1 MSEDKPLANRQQV
14 DQFLQQVAQTPA
26 PQQRGRLV
34 FALDATA
41 SRQQTWDQACQLQ
54 GDMFFKTRGIGNLNI
69 QIAFYR
75 GYDEFRVAPWH
86 SSPDKLLKAMQTVSC
101 LGGKTQIRKVLQHAI
116 DEHQRQPIQ
125 ALVFVGDS
133 VEEPVDLL
141 AQFAGK
147 LGIMAV
153 PVFIFQEGSDA
164 TARFAFSQIAKLS
177 GGAHCQFDGQS
188 ATHLGEL
195 LNAVAVYAT
204 GGYKA
209 LTSAQASPQVLKQ
222 LTQQLRK

>member
-1 MSEDKPLANRQQV
+1 MSADKSLANRQQV
-14 DQFLQQVAQTPA
+14 DQFLQQVATTPS

-34 FALDATA
+34 FAMDATA
-41 SRQQTWDQACQLQ
+41 SRQQMWDQACRLQ
-54 GDMFFKTRGIGNLNI
+54 GDMFLKTRGMGNLNV

-86 SSPDKLLKAMQTVSC
+86 STPEKLLNAMQTVSC

-116 DEHQRQPIQ
+116 DEHHRQPIQ
-125 ALVFVGDS
+125 ALVFVGDC

-147 LGIMAV
+147 LGIMSV
-153 PVFIFQEGSDA
+153 PIFIFQEGDDA
-164 TARFAFSQIAKLS
+164 NARFAFSQLAKLS
-177 GGAHCQFDGQS
+177 GGAHCQFDASS
-188 ATHLGEL
+188 AQQLGDM

-209 LTSAQASPQVLKQ
+209 LMNSNASPSVVKQ